1 MNTGIVRKID
11 ELGRIVIPKEIRKNL
26 NIRNGEDVQIFIQD
40 NSIVL
45 KKYEKLLSMKENAD
59 IYINNFRKLT
69 SSDIIITDKEKVISS
84 SVSAYIGN
92 KIDSKIISLID
103 ERKQEEGYFLKFD
116 TLSIEKKYLVS
127 PIIVDADSI
136 GSIMLIS
143 DSAITDQD
151 KLLAH
156 ILNILLT
163 MNLC

>member
-136 GSIMLIS
+136 GSIILIS

>member
-59 IYINNFRKLT
+59 IYINNFKKLT

-84 SVSAYIGN
+84 SVSAYVGN

-103 ERKQEEGYFLKFD
+103 ERKQEEGYFLKFG
-116 TLSIEKKYLVS
+116 TLSIEKKYLVC

-136 GSIMLIS
+136 GSIILLS

>member
-59 IYINNFRKLT
+59 IYINNFKKLT

-103 ERKQEEGYFLKFD
+103 ERKQENGYFLKFD

-136 GSIMLIS
+136 GSIILIS

>member
-45 KKYEKLLSMKENAD
+45 KKYEKLLSMKEKAD

-84 SVSAYIGN
+84 SVLAYIGN

-136 GSIMLIS
+136 GSIILIS

>member
-136 GSIMLIS
+136 GSIILLS

>member
-45 KKYEKLLSMKENAD
+45 KKYEKLLSMKEKAD
-59 IYINNFRKLT
+59 IYINNFKKLT

-84 SVSAYIGN
+84 SVLAYIGN

-136 GSIMLIS
+136 GSIILIS

>member
-11 ELGRIVIPKEIRKNL
+11 ELGRIVIPKGIRKNL

-59 IYINNFRKLT
+59 IYINNFKKLT

-84 SVSAYIGN
+84 SVLAYIGN

-103 ERKQEEGYFLKFD
+103 ERKHEEGYFLKFD

-136 GSIMLIS
+136 GSIILIS

>member
-59 IYINNFRKLT
+59 IYINNFKKLT

-84 SVSAYIGN
+84 CVSAYVGN
-92 KIDSKIISLID
+92 KIDSKIISLVD

-116 TLSIEKKYLVS
+116 TLSIEKKYLVC

-136 GSIMLIS
+136 GSIILLS

>member
-45 KKYEKLLSMKENAD
+45 KKYEKLLSMKENSD
-59 IYINNFRKLT
+59 IYINNFKKLT

-84 SVSAYIGN
+84 SVLAYIGN

-103 ERKQEEGYFLKFD
+103 ERKQENGYFLKFD

-136 GSIMLIS
+136 GSIILIS